1 MNRSQRNAKA
11 KEKGLR
17 RARRKKKIN
26 KIRNTEK
33 KINKIRNTEKKTTFY
48 SNEELNVA
56 GCRGLNLSPSTKY
69 MLNPFIKFNRLSRK

>member
-11 KEKGLR
+11 KAKGLR
-17 RARRKKKIN
+17 RARRK
-26 KIRNTEK
+26 K

-69 MLNPFIKFNRLSRK
+69 MLNRFIKFKRLSRK

>member
-33 KINKIRNTEKKTTFY
+33 KTTFY
-48 SNEELNVA
+48 NNEELNVA

-69 MLNPFIKFNRLSRK
+69 MLNRFIKFNRLSRK

>member
-11 KEKGLR
+11 KAKGLR
-17 RARRKKKIN
+17 KARRKKKTD
-26 KIRNTEK
+26 KLK
-33 KINKIRNTEKKTTFY
+33 NTEKKTTFY

-69 MLNPFIKFNRLSRK
+69 MINPFIKFNRFSRK